1 MSQVAP
7 SSRPASGTSSSA
19 HLRVA
24 PTSRR
29 VANII
34 VDTLRELGITNYF
47 GIPGGAITP
56 IYDALIDTPGV
67 RLVHN
72 RHETGSLFMAAGSSL
87 MGKIPCVLVTS
98 GPGLT
103 NAITGL
109 ASAFADG
116 IPVVVIG
123 GEVASRN
130 FGRGALQ
137 EGSKYELDLQ
147 AMVRS
152 VTKYSATI
160 LNPRSA
166 AAVVRRAV
174 GTALSGR
181 RGPVFLS
188 LPIDV
193 ASESV
198 VPSVS
203 SSQVST
209 TFVLDE
215 HLVER
220 AAKALMTSRKGLIL
234 VGSGARHPMAVTQ
247 LRILA
252 EMLQIPVATTPKG
265 KGLFP
270 ERNPLSLGV
279 FGYGGHLS
287 ANKYIQEGPDLIFA
301 VGCGLGETA
310 TNSWNPTLQPTGTFI
325 QIDIDGSQIGKN
337 YHVDLGL
344 VGAAHQV
351 LPSIISHLR
360 SRPITAGA
368 ASRIVYHAPDDAT
381 VDRPAL
387 HPARVMSLLQAH
399 FPADTIFTSD
409 IGEHLMFALH
419 YLKVDMPDAFFAGM
433 GLGSM
438 GSGIGMA
445 VGAKYAAPDRPV
457 VSICGDYG
465 FQMFGMELNTC
476 VQYGIG
482 VVFAVLNDGR
492 MRMVEAGFERI
503 FGRHLSVDGPMVD
516 FAALARAHGAE
527 GLVIR
532 SAEDFAQLGP
542 EVFQGVRPV
551 VLDIRIDPEATF
563 AISGRAQQLG
573 NFVGKE

>member
-1 MSQVAP
+1 MS
-7 SSRPASGTSSSA
+7 PASSAKPGSSISSSS

-24 PTSRR
+24 PTARR
-29 VANII
+29 VANVM
-34 VDTLRELGITNYF
+34 VDTLRELGVTNYF
-47 GIPGGAITP
+47 GIPGGAISP
-56 IYDALIDTPGV
+56 IYDALLDSPGARV
-67 RLVHN
+67 IHN
-72 RHETGSLFMAAGSSL
+72 RHETGALFMAAGCSL
-87 MGKIPCVLVTS
+87 MGKLPCVLVTS

-109 ASAFADG
+109 ASAFADSVP
-116 IPVVVIG
+116 IVVIG
-123 GEVASRN
+123 GEVARKN

-147 AMVRS
+147 SMVRS
-152 VTKYSATI
+152 VTKYQATI

-166 AAVVRRAV
+166 SAVVRRAV

-193 ASESV
+193 ACESV

-203 SSQVST
+203 SSNVST

-215 HLVER
+215 AVVDR
-220 AAKALMTSRKGLIL
+220 AAKTLMASRKGLIL

-247 LRILA
+247 IRILA
-252 EMLQIPVATTPKG
+252 EMLQMPVATTPKG

-287 ANKYIQEGPDLIFA
+287 ANRYIQDNPDVIFA
-301 VGCGLGETA
+301 IGCGLGETA

-351 LPSIISHLR
+351 LPGIISRLR
-360 SRPITAGA
+360 SRPYGQ
-368 ASRIVYHAPDDAT
+368 SEPRIVYHAPEDAAT
-381 VDRPAL
+381 DRPLL
-387 HPARVMSLLQAH
+387 HPARVISLIQRH

-419 YLKVDMPDAFFAGM
+419 YLKVDLPDGFLAGM

-482 VVFAVLNDGR
+482 VVFAILNDGR
-492 MRMVEAGFERI
+492 MRMVEAGFERVY
-503 FGRHLSVDGPMVD
+503 GRQLSADGPAID
-516 FAALARAHGAE
+516 FAALARAHGAH
-527 GLVIR
+527 GVVIR
-532 SAEDFAQLGP
+532 TADDFAQLGP

-551 VLDIRIDPEATF
+551 VLDIRTDPGAMF
-563 AISGRAQQLG
+563 ANDGRNQQLS
-573 NFVGKE
+573 NFVSKD

>member
-1 MSQVAP
+1 MSTALIAKP
-7 SSRPASGTSSSA
+7 GSSISSNS

-24 PTSRR
+24 PTARR

-34 VDTLRELGITNYF
+34 VDTLRELGVTNYF
-47 GIPGGAITP
+47 GIPGGAISP
-56 IYDALIDTPGV
+56 IYDALLDSPDV
-67 RLVHN
+67 RVIHN
-72 RHETGSLFMAAGSSL
+72 RHETGSLFMAAGCSL
-87 MGKIPCVLVTS
+87 MGKLPCVLVTS

-109 ASAFADG
+109 ASAFSDG
-116 IPVVVIG
+116 VPIVVIG
-123 GEVASRN
+123 GEVARKN

-147 AMVRS
+147 SMVRS
-152 VTKYSATI
+152 VTKYQATI

-166 AAVVRRAV
+166 SAVVRRAV

-193 ASESV
+193 ACESV
-198 VPSVS
+198 VPSVNS
-203 SSQVST
+203 SNVST

-215 HLVER
+215 QVIDR
-220 AAKALMTSRKGLIL
+220 AAKTLMTSRKGLIL

-247 LRILA
+247 IRILA
-252 EMLQIPVATTPKG
+252 EMLQMPVATTPKG

-287 ANKYIQEGPDLIFA
+287 ANRYIHDNPDVIFA
-301 VGCGLGETA
+301 VGCGLGETS

-351 LPSIISHLR
+351 LPGIISRLR
-360 SRPITAGA
+360 SRPYGH
-368 ASRIVYHAPDDAT
+368 SEPRIVYHAPEDAT
-381 VDRPAL
+381 DERPLL
-387 HPARVMSLLQAH
+387 HPARVVSLIQRH

-419 YLKVDMPDAFFAGM
+419 YLKVDLPDGFLAGM

-457 VSICGDYG
+457 VAICGDYG

-476 VQYGIG
+476 VQYNIG

-492 MRMVEAGFERI
+492 MRMVEAGFERVY
-503 FGRHLSVDGPMVD
+503 GRQLAADGPAVD
-516 FAALARAHGAE
+516 FAALARAHGAH
-527 GLVIR
+527 GVVIR
-532 SAEDFAQLGP
+532 TADDFAKLGP
-542 EVFQGVRPV
+542 EVLQGVRPV
-551 VLDIRIDPEATF
+551 VLDIRTDPRAMF
-563 AISGRAQQLG
+563 ANDGRNQQLS
-573 NFVGKE
+573 NFVSKD

>member
-1 MSQVAP
+1 MSV
-7 SSRPASGTSSSA
+7 SSSVKPGSSSSSSS

-24 PTSRR
+24 PVARR

-34 VDTLRELGITNYF
+34 VDTLRDLGVTDYF

-56 IYDALIDTPGV
+56 IYDALLDAQGV
-67 RLVHN
+67 RLLHN
-72 RHETGSLFMAAGSSL
+72 RHETGALFMAAGCSL
-87 MGKIPCVLVTS
+87 MGRLPCVLVTS

-116 IPVVVIG
+116 VPLLVLG
-123 GEVASRN
+123 GEVARKN

-160 LNPRSA
+160 MNPRSA
-166 AAVVRRAV
+166 ASVVRRAV

-193 ASESV
+193 ASETV

-209 TFVLDE
+209 SFVLDE
-215 HLVER
+215 HLVDR
-220 AAKALMTSRKGLIL
+220 AARALMASRRGLIL

-247 LRILA
+247 IRILA
-252 EMLQIPVATTPKG
+252 EMLQMPVATTPKG

-287 ANKYIQEGPDLIFA
+287 ANSYLQSGPDVIFA
-301 VGCGLGETA
+301 IGCGLGETS
-310 TNSWNPTLQPTGTFI
+310 TNSWNPTLQPTGAFI

-351 LPSIISHLR
+351 LPSVISRLR
-360 SRPITAGA
+360 SRPVAAGG
-368 ASRIVYHAPDDAT
+368 SRIVYHAPEDAIEE
-381 VDRPAL
+381 RAAL
-387 HPARVMSLLQAH
+387 HPARVMTLLQQH
-399 FPADTIFTSD
+399 FPPDTIFTSD

-419 YLKVDMPDAFFAGM
+419 YLKIDMPDGFLAGIGM
-433 GLGSM
+433 GSM

-482 VVFAVLNDGR
+482 VVFAVLNDSR
-492 MRMVEAGFERI
+492 MRMVEAGFERTYS
-503 FGRHLSVDGPMVD
+503 RHLSVDGPLVD
-516 FAALARAHGAE
+516 FAALARAHGAH
-527 GLVIR
+527 GVVIR
-532 SAEDFAQLGP
+532 TEEDFAALGP
-542 EVFQGVRPV
+542 EVFEGAKPV
-551 VLDIRIDPEATF
+551 VLDIRIDPEVMF
-563 AISGRAQQLG
+563 AISGRVEQLG
-573 NFVGKE
+573 NFIGKS